1 MSGNPSR
8 RDFLKFAG
16 WCCVPLVFGT
26 LGCERHRYIRP
37 AGELDLGTV
46 RELLYG
52 IVHVRSK
59 SALVFRDVDGW
70 RALSTRC
77 SYNGCDTTYQ
87 SSPTNSAQQ
96 ILLCPCCRSL
106 FDLEGKPIPGS
117 IAKHELPWMK
127 MAYRDGHLFANPG
140 DIAPASYRFTTPEIE
155 EAIRKLRERI
165 KQQGVGDEIKI
176 PEVLMGK
183 GDGEPG
189 GMFLEDDPN
198 LIHELD
204 MIK

>member
-1 MSGNPSR
+1 MENLSR
-8 RDFLKFAG
+8 RQFLAYTAL
-16 WCCVPLVFGT
+16 CSLPLLFGT
-26 LGCERHRYIRP
+26 TGCERHRYIRP
-37 AGELDLGTV
+37 SGELDLGTV

-52 IVHVRSK
+52 IVHVRPK
-59 SALVFRDVDGW
+59 AALVFRDMDGW
-70 RALSTRC
+70 RVLSTRC

-87 SSPTNSAQQ
+87 SSPTNTQEQ
-96 ILLCPCCRSL
+96 ILLCPCCRSM
-106 FDLEGKPIPGS
+106 FDTQGRPLPGS
-117 IAKHELPWMK
+117 IAKHNLPWMK
-127 MAYRDGHLFANPG
+127 IAYRDGHLFADPG
-140 DIAPASYRFTTPEIE
+140 ELVPASYRFTTPEIE

-165 KQQGVGDEIKI
+165 KQEGVGDEVKI

-183 GDGEPG
+183 SDGEPG